1 MEEGWNQT
9 SLIMEFQ
16 IWEQIKANLK
26 TLQFIS
32 DNVYGID
39 KYYEERYSEVKKFVE
54 KTIKQGDVVYDK

>member
-1 MEEGWNQT
+1 
-9 SLIMEFQ
+9 MEFQ